1 MSDLHIDKEK
11 KLLKLGNLSVTTL
24 LEERRAGVLLHITS
38 LPGKYGNGD
47 LGREAY
53 HFIKFLHSV
62 GIRVWQTLPLGQPH
76 GDGSPYQCLSAH
88 AGNTALI
95 SLDWLEEKG
104 WLQPIDNCHNCS
116 TDDGYTKQ
124 CLINKAFYGFQALAE
139 KQDLEDFFKFCAEKS
154 SWLDDFA
161 LFMALR
167 NEFGKCCWNQWP
179 EYLKQRHPLAM
190 KEARRRLERV
200 IDGIKFEQYVFFRQ
214 WHELKE
220 FAKQH
225 DVLMFGDIPIFVSY
239 DSVDVWANREVF
251 KLDVDGEMSVV
262 AGVPPDYFSATG
274 QRWGNPHYDWQDLE
288 QTNFRWWTERMRTQ
302 LEMFDI
308 VRIDHFRGLEA
319 AWEIPANESTAIN
332 GEWVK
337 APGHK
342 LLNAIKKALGEIPL
356 VAEDLGIITKEVDEL
371 RNSFNLPGMKI
382 LQFAFG
388 DDATN
393 PYLPHNYE
401 SNSVVYTGTHDNDT
415 TLGWYHSLNDDE
427 RHHVYQALGVPAI
440 QMPQALMQA
449 AFASVAN
456 MAIVPMQDILELGS
470 ADRMNVPGT
479 TEGNWQWRFSWE
491 QLTESKI
498 NYLTRLIKL
507 FGR

>member
-1 MSDLHIDKEK
+1 
-11 KLLKLGNLSVTTL
+11 VTTL
-24 LEERRAGVLLHITS
+24 LDQRRAGVLLHITS

-47 LGREAY
+47 LGQEAY
-53 HFIKFLHSV
+53 HFVKFLHSA
-62 GIRVWQTLPLGQPH
+62 GIKVWQTLPLGQPH
-76 GDGSPYQCLSAH
+76 SDGSPYQCLSAH

-104 WLQPIDNCHNCS
+104 WLQSNERCHDCS
-116 TDDGYTKQ
+116 ADECFTKK
-124 CLINKAFYGFQALAE
+124 CLITKAFYGFQSFANS
-139 KQDLEDFFKFCAEKS
+139 KDHDDFLRFCAEKS
-154 SWLDDFA
+154 SWLDDYA

-167 NEFGKCCWNQWP
+167 IEFGQRCWNQWP

-200 IDGIKFEQYVFFRQ
+200 IEGIKFEQYVFFRQ

-251 KLDVDGEMSVV
+251 KLDVNGEMSVV

-274 QRWGNPHYDWQDLE
+274 QRWGNPHYDWHDLE

-319 AWEIPANESTAIN
+319 AWEIPANENTAIN

-337 APGHK
+337 APGQK
-342 LLNAIKKALGEIPL
+342 LLEAIKKALGEIPL
-356 VAEDLGIITKEVDEL
+356 VAEDLGVITKEVDDL

-382 LQFAFG
+382 LHFAFG
-388 DDATN
+388 DDAKN
-393 PYLPHNYE
+393 PYLPHNYQC
-401 SNSVVYTGTHDNDT
+401 NSVVYTGTHDNDT
-415 TLGWYHSLNDDE
+415 TLGWYHSLNDKE
-427 RHHVYQALGVPAI
+427 KHHVYEALGTPAM

-456 MAIVPMQDILELGS
+456 LAIVPMQDILELGS

-479 TEGNWQWRFSWE
+479 TEGNWQWRFDWN
-491 QLTESKI
+491 QLTEHKI
-498 NYLTRLIKL
+498 NYLTHLIKL